1 MITFRD
7 LLRMHSILIA
17 DDDEEMRELLTFKL
31 QGGYEVTAV
40 SDGEECWNF
49 LVTNSDTLPDL
60 MVLDVMMP
68 GLNGYRILDR
78 MQNDDRFDEVD
89 VIMLTSRGKED
100 DIVRALESGA
110 TDYMTKPFSANELI
124 ARIKRVLE

>member
-1 MITFRD
+1 MYS
-7 LLRMHSILIA
+7 LQMHSILIA
-17 DDDEEMRELLTFKL
+17 DDDEEMRELLKFKL

-40 SDGEECWNF
+40 SDGEECWRY
-49 LVTNSDTLPDL
+49 LVANSNDLPDL
-60 MVLDVMMP
+60 MILDVMMP
-68 GLNGYRILDR
+68 GLNGYRVLDR
-78 MQNDDRFDEVD
+78 MQDDERFDEVA

>member
-1 MITFRD
+1 
-7 LLRMHSILIA
+7 MHSILIA
-17 DDDEEMRELLTFKL
+17 DDDQEMRELLKFKL

-40 SDGEECWNF
+40 SDGEECWSF
-49 LVTNSDTLPDL
+49 LVTNSDNLPDL